1 MSIQVITAKDAAQL
15 VFDGATVCSQG
26 MGGNDVAE
34 ELMLELENR
43 FLATGHPQHLRW
55 IHSSGQGDSNTR
67 GLNHIGHEGMLDW
80 IIGGHY
86 NPAPRIQKLVVENK
100 IQAYNWPQG
109 VISVM
114 FRDIA
119 ANRPTVSRIGLHTF
133 VDPRLEGGRLNS
145 VTTEQIVKP
154 ITIDG
159 DEFLLYKHP
168 EHLDFALLR
177 GTYADERGNISL
189 EEEGCYLESLQ
200 AAQAVHNSGGK
211 VIVQVKEVVAA
222 GSIDPRLVHIP
233 GIFVDYVIPVADM
246 NNHMMTFDEA
256 FNPAL
261 CGSCKRVIHSEVDA
275 RGGGLSAKD
284 IISRRAAM
292 ELKGH
297 SVINLGI
304 GVPEGVGVVADQEGI
319 RDQLT
324 LSIESGPVGGIPS
337 SGVAFGTSLNPEAI
351 LDQSTQFDGY
361 TGGSLDITFLGLAEA
376 DRMGN
381 INVSKFG
388 ARVSG
393 AGGFIDITQSTKNV
407 VFCGT
412 FTAGGLK
419 TAAENGKLVIVQEGR
434 TAKLVEQVQQ
444 ITFNGPYA
452 AKCGQHV
459 LYITERAVLELR
471 PEGMTLIEIAPG
483 IDLQTQVLDHMGFV
497 PRIADDLKL
506 MDERIF
512 RDELMGLSSR
522 G

>member
-189 EEEGCYLESLQ
+189 EEEGC
-200 AAQAVHNSGGK
+200 
-211 VIVQVKEVVAA
+211 
-222 GSIDPRLVHIP
+222 
-233 GIFVDYVIPVADM
+233 
-246 NNHMMTFDEA
+246 
-256 FNPAL
+256 
-261 CGSCKRVIHSEVDA
+261 
-275 RGGGLSAKD
+275 
-284 IISRRAAM
+284 
-292 ELKGH
+292 
-297 SVINLGI
+297 
-304 GVPEGVGVVADQEGI
+304 
-319 RDQLT
+319 
-324 LSIESGPVGGIPS
+324 
-337 SGVAFGTSLNPEAI
+337 
-351 LDQSTQFDGY
+351 
-361 TGGSLDITFLGLAEA
+361 
-376 DRMGN
+376 
-381 INVSKFG
+381 
-388 ARVSG
+388 
-393 AGGFIDITQSTKNV
+393 
-407 VFCGT
+407 
-412 FTAGGLK
+412 
-419 TAAENGKLVIVQEGR
+419 
-434 TAKLVEQVQQ
+434 
-444 ITFNGPYA
+444 
-452 AKCGQHV
+452 
-459 LYITERAVLELR
+459 
-471 PEGMTLIEIAPG
+471 
-483 IDLQTQVLDHMGFV
+483 
-497 PRIADDLKL
+497 
-506 MDERIF
+506 
-512 RDELMGLSSR
+512 
-522 G
+522 

>member
-459 LYITERAVLELR
+459 LR